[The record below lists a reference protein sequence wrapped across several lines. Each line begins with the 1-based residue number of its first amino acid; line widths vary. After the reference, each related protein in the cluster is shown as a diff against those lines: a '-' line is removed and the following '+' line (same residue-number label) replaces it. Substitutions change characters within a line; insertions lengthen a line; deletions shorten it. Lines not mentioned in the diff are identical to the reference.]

1 MLLGFC
7 VIFRTVRL
15 LAVVLLI
22 GLYDPL
28 GDGFGVGFFV
38 LVQQLVVLL
47 VVDEPQLDEDAGH
60 LGLAQDVVAGG
71 GALLGAVLDPT
82 VLLDA
87 YFDHPLLDGLSQSVG
102 LLAVVRPCPSL
113 HAAAKR
119 VQVAVDGDKVVRVCL
134 VGALGPLAQIHVLV
148 LGAGQDHLD
157 ILLFQVLLDQLG
169 HGQRIITLVPLAGH
183 TAAVVAAVAW
193 VDADDETGGFR
204 FRLHRFRLDGGHRP
218 ALSRLRR

>member
-60 LGLAQDVVAGG
+60 LGLAQDVVAGDVYKSQG
-71 GALLGAVLDPT
+71 WLG
-82 VLLDA
+82 
-87 YFDHPLLDGLSQSVG
+87 
-102 LLAVVRPCPSL
+102 
-113 HAAAKR
+113 
-119 VQVAVDGDKVVRVCL
+119 
-134 VGALGPLAQIHVLV
+134 
-148 LGAGQDHLD
+148 
-157 ILLFQVLLDQLG
+157 
-169 HGQRIITLVPLAGH
+169 
-183 TAAVVAAVAW
+183 
-193 VDADDETGGFR
+193 
-204 FRLHRFRLDGGHRP
+204 
-218 ALSRLRR
+218 LRRPPRGLALFYRNQQTLC